1 MGRIEGLLDA
11 GGSFRGDGR
20 GHIITTRGYS
30 ERGGLLSFEDTNYFL
45 GRAVDVMDVERGI
58 EELLVTPN
66 R

>member
-1 MGRIEGLLDA
+1 
-11 GGSFRGDGR
+11 
-20 GHIITTRGYS
+20 
-30 ERGGLLSFEDTNYFL
+30 LSFEDTNYFL